1 MIDFDVIFKVF
12 VQILSAAVGSIA
24 FGILF
29 NLRGKK
35 LFSIALGGA
44 FGWATFLLFSALGMN
59 EVLAYFLVALLI
71 SLYAEGMAR
80 LQKAPA
86 TVFVAPSLIPLVP
99 GSSLYYTM
107 AYALGGNSVQF
118 IEKAGATLSL
128 AAALAVGIIV
138 AAIFARLLFK
148 QRAVVGKGKR
158 S

>member
-1 MIDFDVIFKVF
+1 MIDFVLLFKAF
-12 VQILSAAVGSIA
+12 VQILAASVGSFG

-29 NLRGKK
+29 NLHGKK
-35 LFSIALGGA
+35 LLTVALGGA
-44 FGWATFLLFSALGMN
+44 FGWTAFLLLSAAGMG

-107 AYALGGNSVQF
+107 AYALGGDSSQF
-118 IEKAGATLSL
+118 VEKAGSTLAL
-128 AAALAVGIIV
+128 ASALAVGIIV
-138 AAIFARLLFK
+138 AAIFARVLFK
-148 QRAVVGKGKR
+148 SRVAKQEGKKV
-158 S
+158 